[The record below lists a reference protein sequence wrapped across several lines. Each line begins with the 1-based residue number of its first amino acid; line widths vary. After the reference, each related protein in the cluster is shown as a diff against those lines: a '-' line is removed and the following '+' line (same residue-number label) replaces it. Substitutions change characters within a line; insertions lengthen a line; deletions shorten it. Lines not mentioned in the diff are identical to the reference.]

1 MIEQFDSSDVQ
12 QNKSTV
18 LLGAIL
24 QLFIP
29 ILFFIP
35 YVSNKESE
43 YCRFYANQGLW
54 LLICWVV
61 AGAVNVIPILGQ
73 IVSVILCIA
82 TFVFGI
88 MNAVKAYQGIRKPL
102 PVVCDKELLK

>member
-1 MIEQFDSSDVQ
+1 MIEQFDSADVQ

-18 LLGAIL
+18 MLGAIL
-24 QLFIP
+24 QIFLP

-54 LLICWVV
+54 LLICW
-61 AGAVNVIPILGQ
+61 AIGGAVNVIPLLGQ
-73 IVSVILCIA
+73 IASIVIIIA
-82 TFVFGI
+82 TTVFSI
-88 MNAVKAYQGIRKPL
+88 MNAVNANNGVRKPI
-102 PVVCDKELLK
+102 PFVGEKELLK